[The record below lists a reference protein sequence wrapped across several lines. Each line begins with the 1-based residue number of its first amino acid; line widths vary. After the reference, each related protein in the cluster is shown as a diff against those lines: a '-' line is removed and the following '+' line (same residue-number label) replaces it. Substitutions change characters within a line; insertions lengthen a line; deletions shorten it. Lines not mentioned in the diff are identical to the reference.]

1 MSWKGAEKDTDFHRL
16 LVKTFTLTRE
26 PTYILAEL
34 YVRCDRGKILSTCL
48 IGRVAMV
55 GEGCKLAWRSSWL
68 REKREDASQD
78 HQFVSLLPEHMSVAK
93 QHVIPVFG
101 QALCM

>member
-48 IGRVAMV
+48 IGRVARE
-55 GEGCKLAWRSSWL
+55 GEGCKLVAWRSSWL
-68 REKREDASQD
+68 RCEKEKREDSRQD
-78 HQFVSLLPEHMSVAK
+78 H
-93 QHVIPVFG
+93 
-101 QALCM
+101 